1 MGRYCPKF
9 GSGGYA
15 QRQFVE
21 VAAETATGKSSL
33 SENFTREAER
43 KGQFVTFLISEE
55 PAFHRWERLGIH
67 PSHHLILPTYEDATD
82 GKDKKRMAAEPRMAD
97 ALEAIKSPNCAG
109 LVVDSAKA
117 MVGLMQLFEKGKEK
131 QGKKEFG
138 SRLVAPRANFF
149 EEFFNQIKEANNVA
163 VIMILNHLYSSIGMD
178 FRTDKEARKQTPG
191 GNRLHF
197 ESYTRIAIKSRR
209 LLHPKHH
216 LIDKYKPQ
224 YGMHQYFDVYKNR
237 WSPTWGS
244 RQCEA
249 KFYFKRDPYLL
260 SPSEYDN
267 EETAFKY
274 GVYLGI
280 IEAKKSEKLK
290 VVGYNIDGKWFKG
303 REEALLHL
311 IKNYDLAYDIYL
323 QLMKRHE
330 EIFAP
335 SDDDVKKTRAS
346 MSRKVTDTGR
356 IDVED
361 TDDDEEEEEDD
372 D

>member
-1 MGRYCPKF
+1 METNKDFSVGEIRHMTRRKPVNLDSLEDAPKPSRKRAAKPEDSGLLVSPHDAELNALKRKLKGWRGDEAKNIQESKTLISSGSWELDLCMGRYCPKF
-9 GSGGYA
+9 GNGGYA

-163 VIMILNHLYSSIGMD
+163 VIMV
-178 FRTDKEARKQTPG
+178 
-191 GNRLHF
+191 
-197 ESYTRIAIKSRR
+197 
-209 LLHPKHH
+209 LL
-216 LIDKYKPQ
+216 
-224 YGMHQYFDVYKNR
+224 
-237 WSPTWGS
+237 T
-244 RQCEA
+244 
-249 KFYFKRDPYLL
+249 
-260 SPSEYDN
+260 
-267 EETAFKY
+267 
-274 GVYLGI
+274 
-280 IEAKKSEKLK
+280 
-290 VVGYNIDGKWFKG
+290 
-303 REEALLHL
+303 
-311 IKNYDLAYDIYL
+311 
-323 QLMKRHE
+323 
-330 EIFAP
+330 
-335 SDDDVKKTRAS
+335 
-346 MSRKVTDTGR
+346 
-356 IDVED
+356 
-361 TDDDEEEEEDD
+361 
-372 D
+372 